1 MTKKIAICISLII
14 SSCTFTTRTME
25 QTPSTEA
32 QTILDFTTAA
42 LNGDKTKVEEFF
54 KAGIDVNS
62 KGPDGKTAL
71 SKASGKGHVEIVE
84 FLLSKG
90 AIAQVVDFTNA
101 AYTNK
106 PLVLKAYVKSGFDIN
121 SKGPGGQTA
130 LQRAASQGHV
140 EVVDFL
146 LENGANPLI
155 ADGQKISP
163 LIAAVMSYPSYKNL
177 EALQAILKMLIAKGA
192 DINAVNAGGQTAL
205 MLAIAT
211 ELFPVAEILLNEGA
225 TIWPKNIY
233 HQAASDLIDE
243 QTMRRLEQ
251 KLAAAQTDE
260 ERESVKHEI
269 DIMVRIKGNE
279 TKVKQFLTAASAN
292 DQTKIE
298 QLLQQGILITSND
311 AQGDTALH
319 YAAMQGHKDMVAFL
333 LEKGADIEQK
343 DLLGMTPLHV
353 AARSGQFKMV
363 EFLLQRGA
371 NPSTLDKQNYNPLIT
386 AIKGYSKHKNLE
398 ALTNIVEI
406 LLAKGDNINQQNKDG
421 QTALIYA
428 SILDLENIVQMLVD
442 VGADTTLQ
450 DQLHHN
456 ALEVTKNDNIKQIL
470 KSTNSENQKRK
481 AEAHKEVLAYVQ
493 QADIYE
499 AQKQEEKRLQAEEEK
514 RLEDL
519 RQKELQRQR
528 EEEEKRQQ
536 ELQRIEQEARLK
548 QLEEQRQ
555 EEELRRRREFEEQQ
569 QADLLRLQADQQ
581 RELELEEER
590 QRQQGL
596 PQALTQLGQA
606 LRGLQRT
613 IPRRTIPDDFGL
625 VKKHQ

>member
-1 MTKKIAICISLII
+1 MTKKILIGISLILFN
-14 SSCTFTTRTME
+14 CPFTTRTME
-25 QTPSTEA
+25 QTEE
-32 QTILDFTTAA
+32 QRIIDFTTAA
-42 LNGDKTKVEEFF
+42 LNGNKTKVEDLVN
-54 KAGIDVNS
+54 AGIDINS

-71 SKASGKGHVEIVE
+71 SKATGKGHVEIVQ

-90 AIAQVVDFTNA
+90 AFAQVVDFTNA
-101 AYTNK
+101 AYINK
-106 PLVLKAYVKSGFDIN
+106 PRIVEAYVTSGFDIN
-121 SKGPGGQTA
+121 SKGLGGQTA

-140 EVVDFL
+140 EVVDIL
-146 LENGANPLI
+146 LKNGANPLI
-155 ADGQKISP
+155 ADAQKISP

-177 EALQAILKMLIAKGA
+177 NALQAILKMLIAKGA
-192 DINAVNAGGQTAL
+192 DINAINAGGQTAL

-260 ERESVKHEI
+260 ERESVKREI

-279 TKVKQFLTAASAN
+279 TKVKEFLAAASAN
-292 DQTKIE
+292 DKAKLE

-319 YAAMQGHKDMVAFL
+319 YAAIQGHRDMVAFL
-333 LEKGADIEQK
+333 LERGASIEQK
-343 DLLGMTPLHV
+343 DLLGMTPLQV
-353 AARSGQFKMV
+353 AARSGQFEMV
-363 EFLLQRGA
+363 EFLLHQGA
-371 NPSTLDKQNYNPLIT
+371 NPSTLDKQDYNPLIT
-386 AIKGYSKHKNLE
+386 AIKGYSKHRNLK
-398 ALTNIVEI
+398 ALTSIVEI
-406 LLAKGDNINQQNKDG
+406 LLEKGDTINQQNKDG

-428 SILDLENIVQMLVD
+428 SILDLEDIVQMLVD

-456 ALEVTKNDNIKQIL
+456 AIEVTQNAKIKEIL
-470 KSTNSENQKRK
+470 KNVSSPKQKQK
-481 AEAHKEVLAYVQ
+481 AEAHKEVLEYVK

-499 AQKQEEKRLQAEEEK
+499 TQKKEEERQKAEAEKRREQEK
-514 RLEDL
+514 QRL
-519 RQKELQRQR
+519 
-528 EEEEKRQQ
+528 
-536 ELQRIEQEARLK
+536 EQEARLK
-548 QLEEQRQ
+548 RLEEQRQ

-569 QADLLRLQADQQ
+569 QADLLRLQAEQQ

-596 PQALTQLGQA
+596 PQALNQLGQA

-613 IPRRTIPDDFGL
+613 IPRRAIPEDFGM
-625 VKKHQ
+625 VRKHQ